1 MRPPE
6 GCHGAL
12 VGFLPPQ
19 SSPDG
24 SAMGTGWPKVPREP
38 HKGQIPGDSSSLAAE
53 GAPGGGH
60 TRTHGAVFLQG
71 TP

>member
-1 MRPPE
+1 M
-6 GCHGAL
+6 
-12 VGFLPPQ
+12 VFLPPQ

-24 SAMGTGWPKVPREP
+24 SVMGTGWPKAPREP
-38 HKGQIPGDSSSLAAE
+38 HKGQIPRDSSSLAAE